1 MGADAGNFGNDST
14 AAVANFDDSPVMLTN
29 RTDDETFTL
38 NSTEPPLPQ
47 PLLPETTAYWS
58 REPYAWSTSIQD
70 YTPPLLTSSK
80 CSKAFYDVFRNTY
93 YTSIGTIDPLQPNF
107 LLSVIVESSSHPS
120 GLNALF
126 AQPYMYA
133 GPGLGNMDLCP
144 LQTCISGGRSSDS
157 ITFASVCIV
166 PECSAYDLASEDF
179 VSTMARQYDFAMDGA
194 TPQETIDLGREYVL
208 LLRRIAEINKFLKT
222 GWTCGTFVVPFEWF
236 PFGGP
241 YLLISILFV
250 VASLRGTAAL
260 RRRPNDDSST
270 TTTKGTKA
278 MLRKDFHIMA
288 SSKSVNND
296 AKTLETAI
304 MSSSFSDEETSSLLQ
319 EKPDSSRT
327 PPLSPPSKER
337 AIYDEIACTAFP
349 LPTVHSKV
357 LSQEKCS
364 TNYSV
369 NTKKGDS
376 SFWSAFDAARHLQ
389 RLLTPDHAETA
400 CLDGLRVGSIVWIM
414 LGHVMAIQSSSGAG
428 YSNPSNFLPPAG
440 LTTTL
445 LGQLLFSSRLAV
457 DTFLVISGYLVVHVL
472 LKKAPLPRSPC
483 ALSFWKDVILRYV
496 TALPVLLLT
505 RMGRILPLYAMC
517 LGFYTQIA
525 PQLGGGPFWHQWIH
539 LLQPC
544 HDAVWTNFFFVN
556 NFIPLD
562 TPTTSTCFY
571 HSWYLAVDMQ
581 LFVVA
586 PLLVFWYQYNRWHGQ
601 FVSILLFLASVVLTA
616 YWSYTRNW
624 SVNTFD
630 GNLVMRYD
638 MEAYANP
645 LIRAQ
650 SYLAGMYVAM
660 LLHIQKQEPCI
671 VESRWRSRYTWSH
684 RAVMA
689 LTLVTLLGVTFISV
703 TGAYARRPC
712 TYEEDPFSDSCG
724 SRWSPSITFLYTSF
738 GRTIWVIGICI
749 VIHLCIDRGRLV
761 TGDGNLAA
769 AILSWTCWTPLS
781 QLSFG
786 AYLIHP
792 IVIFVWQLGD
802 REKRVFRLITFAM
815 DYLSV
820 CVVSFATALVAAILV
835 EFPLAVLW
843 KNFLLRFSIGRLTSL
858 AQNSVLE
865 PNACNSPTLISPLN
879 PPYEDYGS
887 LKPCNGNEVGHE
899 RHV

>member
-1 MGADAGNFGNDST
+1 MSGDEDEIGNDSVSAFVT
-14 AAVANFDDSPVMLTN
+14 FDDSSVVQTN
-29 RTDDETFTL
+29 QTTNETFTL

-80 CSKAFYDVFRNTY
+80 CSKAFYNVFRNTY
-93 YTSIGTIDPLQPNF
+93 YTSIGTVDPQQPNF

-144 LQTCISGGRSSDS
+144 LQTCIAGGRSSDS
-157 ITFASVCIV
+157 ITFASVCTV

-179 VSTMARQYDFAMDGA
+179 VSTMARQYDFAMDDG

-222 GWTCGTFVVPFEWF
+222 GWTCGAFVVPFEWF

-241 YLLISILFV
+241 YLLISILLV
-250 VASLRGTAAL
+250 LTTLYGTTIRQRKSNDNAST
-260 RRRPNDDSST
+260 NT
-270 TTTKGTKA
+270 QA
-278 MLRKDFHIMA
+278 MARKDFCKAA
-288 SSKSVNND
+288 SSKSLGN
-296 AKTLETAI
+296 ETTRTF
-304 MSSSFSDEETSSLLQ
+304 SSSFSDEETSKLLPDR
-319 EKPDSSRT
+319 PDSLPRA
-327 PPLSPPSKER
+327 PLPLSSKEHIPCHGLECD
-337 AIYDEIACTAFP
+337 ASKTP
-349 LPTVHSKV
+349 TSTVHSKV
-357 LSQEKCS
+357 SFLENGP
-364 TNYSV
+364 TNY
-369 NTKKGDS
+369 TKTTS
-376 SFWSAFDAARHLQ
+376 ESTSFRSAFDASRHLR

-472 LKKAPLPRSPC
+472 LKKVSLRTPSYSS
-483 ALSFWKDVILRYV
+483 SFCKDVIIRYV
-496 TALPVLLLT
+496 TTIPILLLT

-544 HDAVWTNFFFVN
+544 HDAAWTNFLFVN
-556 NFIPLD
+556 NFIPFD

-581 LFVVA
+581 LFVLA
-586 PLLVFWYQYNRWHGQ
+586 PLLIFWYQYNRWHGQ
-601 FVSILLFLASVVLTA
+601 CVSILLFLASVFLTA
-616 YWSYTRNW
+616 YWSYTRGW

-630 GNLVMRYD
+630 GSSVMRYD
-638 MEAYANP
+638 IEAYANP

-650 SYLAGMYVAM
+650 SYLAGMFVAM
-660 LLHIQKQEPCI
+660 LIHNQREHGC
-671 VESRWRSRYTWSH
+671 SSDRWRSRYSWSH
-684 RAVMA
+684 RTTMA
-689 LTLVTLLGVTFISV
+689 STLLTLLVATFVSV

-712 TYEEDPFSDSCG
+712 TYEEVPFTVACG
-724 SRWSPSITFLYTSF
+724 SIWSPSTTFLYTAF

-749 VIHLCIDRGRLV
+749 IIHLCIDRGRWSA
-761 TGDGNLAA
+761 GDGNLVA

-802 REKRVFRLITFAM
+802 REKRVFRLITFVM

-820 CVVSFATALVAAILV
+820 CVVSFAAALVAAILV
-835 EFPLAVLW
+835 EYPLSILW
-843 KNFLLRFSIGRLTSL
+843 KGCLLRFSLDQSKSRPTYSL
-858 AQNSVLE
+858 LE
-865 PNACNSPTLISPLN
+865 PNACTSPVSISPLT
-879 PPYEDYGS
+879 PPYEDYGA
-887 LKPCNGNEVGHE
+887 LKPLFGNDMKHE
-899 RHV
+899 QEDV